1 MKDRRKF
8 PLDKDSLIALF
19 TGRGSKG
26 PDTPE
31 ERRKLWRRSMNFIL
45 VSLALGF
52 INLRFNNL
60 LDLLLPSA
68 GFAFGLLG
76 WYPLR
81 RENRGFRLGW
91 ILILVR
97 TGLFFLDT
105 FRSFTLLGLN
115 DLLSEPLIRVTGIVF
130 ILLHALQ
137 LYALKTGIGLLQKK
151 AGRQEDTWI
160 ITVMIL
166 WDVVLA
172 VLSGWAGGLLVIALF
187 AVLAALLYQ
196 LYRLMR
202 SLGGIGDTLSPAP
215 PGLRPAA
222 LICLYL
228 GALFIGCV
236 LCFLC
241 FSRYPMKWSK
251 HESPV
256 TFASSPGIG
265 APGVPSQTEVIARQ
279 LKDLGFP
286 EELLTDLSEEDLQK
300 CDGALDVYT
309 NDGSFRASD
318 TFELRVRSVAVVLSE
333 EPRVWRIF
341 YCFSLPDQKKYRG
354 TDALEIRPA
363 ALYSFVPEITQTPE
377 GRLLREKNG
386 KTLAAPITRIRKE
399 FCGTQSDESPSDAWS
414 GEAWF
419 ASFSL
424 PRRYQNARG
433 YVTLEV
439 RNIYP
444 DVDFSLGSSTE
455 SLIRSR
461 WSNGLLYLH
470 QIRALQYPVL
480 SAKNYAIQHTA
491 SSVRGPFLHVG
502 LESWFFPGKD

>member
-1 MKDRRKF
+1 MKDRRNF
-8 PLDKDSLIALF
+8 PLNKDSVLALF
-19 TGRGSKG
+19 TVRSDGSDSAEG
-26 PDTPE
+26 
-31 ERRKLWRRSMNFIL
+31 RRKLWRRSMNFIL
-45 VSLALGF
+45 ISLALGF
-52 INLRFNNL
+52 INFRFNNL

-115 DLLSEPLIRVTGIVF
+115 DLLSDPLIRVAGIVF

-137 LYALKTGIGLLQKK
+137 LYALKTGIGLIQKK
-151 AGRQEDTWI
+151 AGRQEDTWV

-196 LYRLMR
+196 LYRLIR
-202 SLGGIGDTLSPAP
+202 SLDGIGDTVRPAP
-215 PGLRPAA
+215 GLTPAA
-222 LICLYL
+222 VTGIFLCTLLL
-228 GALFIGCV
+228 GCILS
-236 LCFLC
+236 FLC
-241 FSRYPMKWSK
+241 FSRYPMKWKK
-251 HESPV
+251 HEAAV
-256 TFASSPGIG
+256 NFASAPGIG
-265 APGVPSQTEVIARQ
+265 APTVPSQTEVIARQ

-286 EELLTDLSEEDLQK
+286 EELLTDLSEEDLRK

-318 TFELRVRSVAVVLSE
+318 TFELQVRSVAVVLSE

-341 YCFSLPDQKKYRG
+341 YCFSLPDQKNYRG
-354 TDALEIRPA
+354 TDALEIRPS
-363 ALYSFVPEITQTPE
+363 ALYSFVPEITQAPE

-399 FCGTQSDESPSDAWS
+399 FCGTQSDTAPSDAWS

-439 RNIYP
+439 RSIYP
-444 DVDFSLGSSTE
+444 DVDFSLGNSTE

-470 QIRALQYPVL
+470 QVRALQYPVL
-480 SAKNYAIQHTA
+480 SAKNYAMQHTSA
-491 SSVRGPFLHVG
+491 SVRGPFLHVG
-502 LESWFFPGKD
+502 LESWFFPGTD